1 MRVKCLANNGYGFSE
16 KTMKNTGN
24 TRQATMPLKVGEVY
38 TVYGQMI
45 YKDVLQ
51 YFVIGTDENL
61 PSWYPAELFEV
72 VQPLKYYEEYYAYGK
87 DELISAVWGFKEL
100 VLQDNYIYDLVER
113 ENDAVEI
120 FLKRKKEID
129 EFEQI

>member
-1 MRVKCLANNGYGFSE
+1 MRVKCLVNDGFGFSE
-16 KTMKNTGN
+16 KTIKNMGN
-24 TRQATMPLKVGEVY
+24 TQQATMLLKVGEVY

-51 YFVIGTDENL
+51 YLVIGTDENL
-61 PSWYPAELFEV
+61 PTWYPAELFEV

-87 DELISAVWGFKEL
+87 DVLISAIWGFKEL

-113 ENDAVEI
+113 EIDAVRI

-129 EFEQI
+129 EFERA

>member
-1 MRVKCLANNGYGFSE
+1 M
-16 KTMKNTGN
+16 GN
-24 TRQATMPLKVGEVY
+24 TQQATMPLKVGEVY

-51 YFVIGTDENL
+51 YLVIGTDENL
-61 PSWYPAELFEV
+61 PTWYPAELFEV

-87 DELISAVWGFKEL
+87 DALISAIWGFKEL

-113 ENDAVEI
+113 ETDAVRI

-129 EFEQI
+129 EFERA